1 MFLRR
6 GEPGG
11 AELPSGGSA
20 ARVPWLVLPLCTALL
35 LRRAGAHPAPGW
47 SPGVTTGQGPARW
60 SDALIDGRTATATC
74 FHRAPRVRKR
84 LCCDTWVRALRA
96 AKGLIRTFYS
106 RIFRAV
112 MRKRQIPVLREN
124 SSG

>member
-20 ARVPWLVLPLCTALL
+20 ARVPWLVLLCTALL

-47 SPGVTTGQGPARW
+47 SLGVATGQSPARW
-60 SDALIDGRTATATC
+60 SDALIDGRIAAAAC
-74 FHRAPRVRKR
+74 FHRALRVRKR

-96 AKGLIRTFYS
+96 AKGLIRTFCS
-106 RIFRAV
+106 RSF
-112 MRKRQIPVLREN
+112 LRCHEKKAD
-124 SSG
+124 SCAA